1 MKEEDVDVVLRR
13 VLAPTPDS
21 ASRVAG
27 AALAAARRC
36 ERTRSLLL
44 PIGAPSVAAVVVIL
58 AVLLRPTPPPATQV
72 AAVYSV
78 GELIVGVP
86 PSGPCW
92 IVGPTGGES
101 YPAGPRIVV
110 VKGESR

>member
-1 MKEEDVDVVLRR
+1 MKEEDVDLVLRR
-13 VLAPTPDS
+13 VMAPTPDS

-27 AALAAARRC
+27 AALATASRR
-36 ERTRSLLL
+36 ERMTSLLL
-44 PIGAPSVAAVVVIL
+44 PIGGPLTAIVVVIL
-58 AVLLRPTPPPATQV
+58 AVLLWPTPPPAAQA

-86 PSGPCW
+86 PSGPRW

-110 VKGESR
+110 VKGEVR